1 MSAGDDQKSITSIAR
16 EYYGGYPAMF
26 EALGWDWQGSNS
38 MNRAAVFAKEQFGS
52 VQAFEQFHRD
62 KPPKISLIDAYSD
75 RPILLTSMR
84 SWEPKLR
91 GGWNIHGKPSREAAI
106 EKTKAPFILVCY
118 IIRSPDAE
126 AIDHADK
133 VIGFLEVTHE
143 KVTRYDLDSPEARH
157 SSGQAEAYS
166 LRATRAFEF
175 VSSSRPDILEIVPD
189 LRTAYPD
196 MIRDLNKGILLNK
209 DHLSILSRIPYKEVP
224 LYGSEN
230 NFKNSVFIPSV
241 RGGDVGV
248 EQELSSP
255 FAKSPSVWIKA
266 FYGYDPESWGCVGY
280 NQPGRIDT
288 LINNTTDPFIMAI
301 WVTFDSND
309 PAAGKLAG
317 FMEVTHEKGRRADFI
332 APFQDD
338 AHEKGKWEYSL
349 RASRAWEILPE
360 FQPKIRDFYP
370 DMQAGKRERASGRWA
385 EKLPDQYIEKLK
397 ALPRREVKV
406 YGSDAEITPDIVFPS
421 TKGGFVKSGP
431 GRRNGFEVGEPR
443 SLEKELYILKL
454 NGDVDAFLGR
464 NGHGQSIYKIGL
476 SISPETRKA
485 TLNSAIPNGQ
495 FYWSVE
501 RTTLRDGDPRYPNH
515 EIAEAG
521 EMAMKEYLGGIK
533 NAHLGGEFYLASEKA
548 IKAAWELGKSKASA
562 MKEE

>member
-1 MSAGDDQKSITSIAR
+1 MSDQSPGWDQKAIHKIAKDHYSGLKELFR
-16 EYYGGYPAMF
+16 FHGWEWLGSKAMSKVSTLIANEYETIERFQYHHNNRISDQHKQSYGSLVDNLRRMNAWLVPF
-26 EALGWDWQGSNS
+26 EKGMAS
-38 MNRAAVFAKEQFGS
+38 
-52 VQAFEQFHRD
+52 
-62 KPPKISLIDAYSD
+62 
-75 RPILLTSMR
+75 T
-84 SWEPKLR
+84 WEPKHWGVDGFSDYEQYVQFLEKAHSGALFIAYDSEVIPPR
-91 GGWNIHGKPSREAAI
+91 ILGIYQYDTSQIVDFREYISREAFDSMSAQEYSDWKFVFRAVRCWTAPKSLNLDPQTLFPVEYEETAKFDAVHI
-106 EKTKAPFILVCY
+106 ENLESLTKLTEINWITTSFYQP
-118 IIRSPDAE
+118 PDKS
-126 AIDHADK
+126 D
-133 VIGFLEVTHE
+133 
-143 KVTRYDLDSPEARH
+143 
-157 SSGQAEAYS
+157 
-166 LRATRAFEF
+166 
-175 VSSSRPDILEIVPD
+175 
-189 LRTAYPD
+189 
-196 MIRDLNKGILLNK
+196 
-209 DHLSILSRIPYKEVP
+209 
-224 LYGSEN
+224 
-230 NFKNSVFIPSV
+230 
-241 RGGDVGV
+241 
-248 EQELSSP
+248 P
-255 FAKSPSVWIKA
+255 FARNPSVWIKA

-288 LINNTTDPFIMAI
+288 LISSTTNPFIMAI

-370 DMQAGKRERASGRWA
+370 DMQTGKRERASGRWA
-385 EKLPDQYIEKLK
+385 EKLPDQYVEKLK

-406 YGSDAEITPDIVFPS
+406 YGSDAEITPDIVFPP

-501 RTTLRDGDPRYPNH
+501 RTTSRDGDPRYPNH

-548 IKAAWELGKSKASA
+548 IKAAWKLGKSKALA
-562 MKEE
+562 MQEEQ